1 MGLKWR
7 FYIAGIL
14 VLGMILSCGY
24 RFAGTG
30 ELPTGVRR
38 ICVAVLEN
46 PTAETGIETIFSN
59 DIIYELTRGGHPISR
74 TPAQADATLTGRIAR
89 LNIDSISHRGAQET
103 SEERV
108 TIVLSL
114 QLADASNNIIWADNG
129 ISENQTYEV
138 VTGNKSATQ
147 VNRRLA
153 IETLSR
159 RLAQNVYNRL
169 TTGF

>member
-1 MGLKWR
+1 MGLRLR
-7 FYIAGIL
+7 FCITGIL
-14 VLGMILSCGY
+14 VTGMILSCGY

-30 ELPTGVRR
+30 ELPSGIRR
-38 ICVAVLEN
+38 ICVTVLDN
-46 PTAETGIETIFSN
+46 PSAETGIETIFSN
-59 DIIYELTRGGHPISR
+59 DIIYELTRGGHPVSR
-74 TPAQADATLTGRIAR
+74 TPSQADATLSGRIAR
-89 LNIDSISHRGAQET
+89 LSIDSISRRGSQET
-103 SEERV
+103 WEERV

-114 QLADASNNIIWADNG
+114 KLTDAANNIIWADNG

-138 VTGNKSATQ
+138 VTGNKPATE

-159 RLAQNVYNRL
+159 RMAQNVYNRL